1 MKTEIFKV
9 KSSKRNL
16 QAFVTV
22 EGFGWDAIVVS
33 FKVSKRRGQT
43 ITASVKSSDKLLSW
57 VDNYD
62 SYSAIRFATK
72 RKYFESAVECVN
84 YCNKHIIDIYK
95 SIDFDSDMKLITKEL
110 LNILK

>member
-33 FKVSKRRGQT
+33 FKVSKRKGQT
-43 ITASVKSSDKLLSW
+43 ITASIKSNSKFHSF
-57 VDNYD
+57 VDNYPQ
-62 SYSAIRFATK
+62 YAAIRFATK
-72 RKYFESAVECVN
+72 RKYFKSALECVN
-84 YCNKHIIDIYK
+84 YCNEHIIDIYK
-95 SIDFDSDMKLITKEL
+95 SIDFDSDMKLVTKEL

>member
-33 FKVSKRRGQT
+33 FKVSKRKGQT

-72 RKYFESAVECVN
+72 RKYFKSALECVN
-84 YCNKHIIDIYK
+84 YCNEHIIDVYK

>member
-33 FKVSKRRGQT
+33 FKVSKRKGQT
-43 ITASVKSSDKLLSW
+43 ITASIKSSNKFHSF
-57 VDNYD
+57 VDNYPQ
-62 SYSAIRFATK
+62 YAAIRFATK
-72 RKYFESAVECVN
+72 RKYFESALECVN
-84 YCNKHIIDIYK
+84 YCNKHIIDVYK
-95 SIDFDSDMKLITKEL
+95 SIDFSADNHLVTKEL